1 MQKWLHDID
10 ILTYS
15 THEEGKQVV
24 AEKFI
29 RALKGK
35 IYNKM
40 TANTSKSYL
49 GYWNKLIGK

>member
-10 ILTYS
+10 ILMYS

-29 RALKGK
+29 RTLKGK

-40 TANTSKSYL
+40 TANTNKSYL